1 MRGYIRKAEK
11 YYMKEDCI
19 EDVESNVICW
29 NGEKIKINELRKSI
43 HQLIK
48 DCEILLYNELLYI
61 YSNRLGAQVNVVSLK
76 KDVRVKARGYWF
88 RQNPKNQLD

>member
-11 YYMKEDCI
+11 YHMKKGCI
-19 EDVESNVICW
+19 KDVESNVIRW

-48 DCEILLYNELLYI
+48 DCEVLLYDELLYI
-61 YSNRLGAQVNVVSLK
+61 HPDRLGA
-76 KDVRVKARGYWF
+76 
-88 RQNPKNQLD
+88 